1 MEKEKLQEMV
11 QKEIARGRWSKA
23 LEGFKLLVEMEPH
36 DLKKRLKLAE
46 LYLKVGNKEEALK
59 EYKGVASSYARDG
72 YLLQAISVNKIIVRL
87 DPSLEDAH
95 QELARLYA
103 EKGLRGEAEAYIQ
116 KEGRRPKPVPLFS
129 ELTPDEFSALVDKL
143 ITHKVP
149 KDSVVVKQGDPG
161 DSMFVIIQ
169 GAVKVVRKDK
179 DGQEISLAEL
189 KEGDFFGEIAL
200 VSGQPRIASV
210 ITTEETELME
220 LTRSDV
226 AKVVSKYPRVK
237 EIIQNF
243 CKERIKDT
251 REKIHR

>member
-11 QKEIARGRWSKA
+11 QREMTKGRWSKA
-23 LEGFKLLVEMEPH
+23 LENFKLLLDMEPH
-36 DLKKRLKLAE
+36 DLRMRLKLAD
-46 LYLKVGNKEEALK
+46 LYLKAGNKEEALK
-59 EYKGVASSYARDG
+59 EYKNVAVSYAKDG

-95 QELARLYA
+95 RELARLYA
-103 EKGLRGEAEAYIQ
+103 EKGLKGEAEVFIQ
-116 KEGRRPKPVPLFS
+116 KEVKRPKPVPLFS

-143 ITHKVP
+143 LTHKLP
-149 KDSVVVKQGDPG
+149 KDSMVIRQGDPG
-161 DSMFVIIQ
+161 NSMFVIIQ
-169 GAVKVVRKDK
+169 GAVGVVRREK
-179 DGQEISLAEL
+179 DGKEISLAEL

-210 ITTEETELME
+210 ITTEETELLE

-226 AKVVSKYPRVK
+226 AKVIGKYPRVK

-251 REKIHR
+251 KEKILR